1 MQSLA
6 HKASIKYSVWVFYI
20 YFQMKKEV
28 EMLNKLSVSDE
39 DHGTPAVQEGCEL
52 RPVPCRSL
60 CCFH

>member
-28 EMLNKLSVSDE
+28 EMLNKLSVRDE
-39 DHGTPAVQEGCEL
+39 GSWDTGGTGGM
-52 RPVPCRSL
+52 
-60 CCFH
+60 